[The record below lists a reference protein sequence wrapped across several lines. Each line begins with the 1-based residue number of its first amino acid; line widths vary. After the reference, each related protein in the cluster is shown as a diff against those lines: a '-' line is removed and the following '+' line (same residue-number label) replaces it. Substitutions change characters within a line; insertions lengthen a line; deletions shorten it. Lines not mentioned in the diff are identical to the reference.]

1 MISFCRSQDKDVLA
15 TSGQNVLCTSTRID
29 VTSLEP
35 CIHEE
40 ADTRLLLRVK
50 HALEN
55 SHTKVLIRMVDNDFT
70 VLAVRA
76 LQLVPIKHF
85 W

>member
-1 MISFCRSQDKDVLA
+1 MISFFRSQDKDVLA

-40 ADTRLLLRVK
+40 VDSRLLLHAR

-55 SHTKVLIRMVDNDFT
+55 SHTKVLMCTVDTGVMVLT
-70 VLAVRA
+70 ISA
-76 LQLVPIKHF
+76 L
-85 W
+85 